1 MQWVAMWDRVFTGK
15 ILPAGLIGCVD
26 LRLGKGP
33 LDFYNLLIATAVM
46 AYVPL
51 RDWLRVRS
59 VHFLSARDRTFKP

>member
-1 MQWVAMWDRVFTGK
+1 MGRHVGSSFHREDSAS
-15 ILPAGLIGCVD
+15 GLIGCVD

-59 VHFLSARDRTFKP
+59 VHFLSARGRTFKP